1 MNIVKM
7 FDVIKN
13 VAKDSGLVND
23 VRLIKSGENVEN
35 AVLTKGYRKLLIT
48 ASRAS
53 LYKEDNDIVFHL
65 MVLDKTDEDDTL
77 YLHSIND
84 GIALIRM
91 IIDSVSKV
99 YHNRANVTQLE
110 ISSGKDEDS
119 LMTSIECDISLEFNI
134 ID

>member
-1 MNIVKM
+1 MDIVKM
-7 FDVIKN
+7 VDVIKS
-13 VAKDSGLVND
+13 VATDSGLVNE
-23 VRLIKSGENVEN
+23 VKLIKSGENVEN
-35 AVLTKGYRKLLIT
+35 SVLSGGYRKLLIT
-48 ASRAS
+48 ASNAS
-53 LYKEDNDIVFHL
+53 LYKDDNDIVFHL
-65 MVLDKTDEDDTL
+65 MVLDKTDEDDTI

-99 YHNRANVTQLE
+99 YNNRANATRLE
-110 ISSGKDEDS
+110 IASGKDEDS

>member
-13 VAKDSGLVND
+13 VAEDSGLVND

-65 MVLDKTDEDDTL
+65 MVLDKTDEDNTL

-84 GIALIRM
+84 GIALIRI